1 MNEQLE
7 QILLDIVKEQI
18 IKTLPVGLNGIVVLE
33 AFNRAVPAIK
43 LLIDD
48 HIKSISKVHI
58 EAPVIVIEDLTN
70 V

>member
-18 IKTLPVGLNGIVVLE
+18 IKKLPAGANGMIILE

-48 HIKSISKVHI
+48 HIKSLSTVHI
-58 EAPVIVIEDLTN
+58 EAPVIVIENLTDN
-70 V
+70 